1 MLAAKQAHTSR
12 QMSRDAGAPS
22 RSESVSTAVRVSD
35 ESTARTAVVEAAR
48 SEARTT
54 SPPAGG
60 TDDTIRGGATEDEA
74 IAGGTDDA
82 TFAGGTEEVTLA
94 GGTDDE
100 TVEGI
105 VDAGRA
111 RTDGTE
117 GAPEGGV
124 RRGDD
129 AGGTDAELVSD
140 RAGGAVGGGR
150 GAEE

>member
-1 MLAAKQAHTSR
+1 
-12 QMSRDAGAPS
+12 
-22 RSESVSTAVRVSD
+22 
-35 ESTARTAVVEAAR
+35 RTAVVEAPL

-60 TDDTIRGGATEDEA
+60 TDDTIRGGGTEDVA

-82 TFAGGTEEVTLA
+82 TFAGGTDEETLA

-105 VDAGRA
+105 VDVGRA

-117 GAPEGGV
+117 GGAEGGV

-129 AGGTDAELVSD
+129 AGGTDAALVSD